1 MNGRPCARITL
12 LGAVVALALGVLAV
26 PAHAAG
32 LSPAAADCNAH
43 GQLTKTY
50 SVAQLR
56 AALATLPADLAEYSN
71 CHDVIQRA
79 LLAEVKGLHPGTGSG
94 GGSFLPTWLLIVL
107 IVLVLGGVGFAV
119 AAVRRRDGGDV
130 PPPPAAG

>member
-1 MNGRPCARITL
+1 MTGRLRVRITL
-12 LGAVVALALGVLAV
+12 LGAVAALSLGVLAV
-26 PAHAAG
+26 PAQGAG
-32 LSPAAADCNAH
+32 PSPAAADCNAH

-50 SVAQLR
+50 TVAQLR

-79 LLAEVKGLHPGTGSG
+79 LLSEIKGLNGGLGGG
-94 GGSFLPTWLLIVL
+94 GGSFLPTWLLILL

-119 AAVRRRDGGDV
+119 SAVRRRGGGTG
-130 PPPPAAG
+130 PPPPSAG